1 MFALHK
7 IISIQDFCDA
17 GMIEK
22 IKQFEL
28 THHIN
33 FNSFSQNSR
42 IYEDAN
48 KSVNLLKKPAGNYRQ
63 VNNPEKYEYNWDLR
77 FVSYAQGDNLPVD
90 RSEVLPRLF
99 HFPGG
104 KVPTFLCC

>member
-1 MFALHK
+1 MIALHK

-17 GMIEK
+17 GKIEK

-28 THHIN
+28 THYIN
-33 FNSFSQNSR
+33 LIHSHK
-42 IYEDAN
+42 ILEYM
-48 KSVNLLKKPAGNYRQ
+48 SVNLLKKKTAGNYRQ

>member
-1 MFALHK
+1 MQEWLK
-7 IISIQDFCDA
+7 NKTIWIDSLY
-17 GMIEK
+17 K
-22 IKQFEL
+22 
-28 THHIN
+28 

-48 KSVNLLKKPAGNYRQ
+48 KSVNLLEKKPAGNYRQ